1 MELASRMGRRGYTA
15 TQDRLRHDGVVGEDA
30 VDMADTVGMVDMA
43 DTAGMVD
50 KAGMADTDDI
60 EDKEDKETGG
70 ADTGH
75 SD

>member
-1 MELASRMGRRGYTA
+1 VELASRMGRRGYTA
-15 TQDRLRHDGVVGEDA
+15 TQDRLRHGGVVGEDA
-30 VDMADTVGMVDMA
+30 VD
-43 DTAGMVD
+43 TAGTTGMVD

-75 SD
+75 FG

>member
-1 MELASRMGRRGYTA
+1 VELASQMGRRGYTA

-30 VDMADTVGMVDMA
+30 VDTA

-60 EDKEDKETGG
+60 EDK
-70 ADTGH
+70 
-75 SD
+75 

>member
-1 MELASRMGRRGYTA
+1 MELASQMGRRGYTA
-15 TQDRLRHDGVVGEDA
+15 TQGRLRHNRVVGEDV
-30 VDMADTVGMVDMA
+30 VDTA

-60 EDKEDKETGG
+60 EDKEDKETGV